1 MKMSCVSILMV
12 DDDEEDCML
21 LSDAF
26 DELGYGSCIHYEEN
40 GEEAIRYLD
49 QCLAEN
55 SLPSMIVLDLNMPK
69 LNGKQTLRH
78 IKGVEAL
85 QNIPVIIFSTSL
97 NPREKEECLALGAH
111 SYVIKPAS
119 YKDSIETANSF
130 YALCNVIGVNGN
142 KK

>member
-1 MKMSCVSILMV
+1 MNMRNVSILMV

-26 DELGYGSCIHYEEN
+26 HELGYGACIHYEEN

-49 QCLAEN
+49 KCIAEN
-55 SLPSMIVLDLNMPK
+55 SLPCMIVLDLNMPR

-85 QNIPVIIFSTSL
+85 RRIPVVIFSTSL
-97 NPREKEECLALGAH
+97 NPREKEECLDLGAH
-111 SYVIKPAS
+111 SYVIKPGS
-119 YKDSIETANSF
+119 YKDSLDTASSF
-130 YALCNVIGVNGN
+130 YTLCSAVSVIAG
-142 KK
+142 KQ